1 MEFYR
6 QPLLDIQRRQLIAV
20 HAVEIESDYQMSGLR
35 IISGTA
41 HGMRI
46 QSVPGDTTRPVTD
59 RVKES
64 LFNILSSDVRGST
77 WLDLFAGT
85 GSIGIEALS
94 RGAEFVRFNEMNR
107 LAIQTIH
114 TNLEITRLKND
125 GQVTQG
131 DAFTLLRSH
140 PTRSFDYI
148 YIAPPQYKSMWSE
161 ALQML
166 DENPGWLS
174 EDGWVIVQIHPVE
187 MTEIELMNLA
197 EIDRRKYGSTLLIFF
212 ERKPDS

>member
-1 MEFYR
+1 
-6 QPLLDIQRRQLIAV
+6 
-20 HAVEIESDYQMSGLR
+20 MSGLR

-41 HGMRI
+41 KGMRI
-46 QSVPGDTTRPVTD
+46 QAVPGDTTRPVTD

-64 LFNILSSDVRGST
+64 LFNILASDVRGTT

-107 LAIQTIH
+107 QAIQTIN
-114 TNLEITRLKND
+114 TNLEITRLKSK

-131 DAFTLLRSH
+131 DAFNLLRTA
-140 PTRSFDYI
+140 PTRSYDYI
-148 YIAPPQYKSMWSE
+148 YVAPPQYKSMWSE
-161 ALQML
+161 TLEML
-166 DENPGWLS
+166 DSNPGWLS

-187 MTEIELMNLA
+187 MIEISLNYLE
-197 EIDRRKYGSTLLIFF
+197 EFDRRKYGSTMLIFY
-212 ERKPDS
+212 ERRIIE